1 MKEALSMGKDY
12 LIVGSS
18 SARKVCQRFGFLE
31 REPLEY
37 CYLDVSGM
45 ERLNPAT
52 WVFRLLR
59 KVLKPLK
66 VKVNIDNRI
75 TRGFS
80 QLLSPLTLRL
90 FLIWLDLAHRDILK
104 DVNVEEVN
112 QVQPETPEQLA
123 ALGPVVL
130 VRGAEIVNWMLKYPW
145 VLETGHS
152 GTEKMDYFFTDV
164 RDHYRNIAI
173 ELSAGSHR
181 DYRGYAVL
189 SVSTYRKRMALK
201 VQDTSFKD
209 PTDERYV
216 LPLAI
221 RYAREVNAEVI
232 DISKRQAET
241 IQSRFLSRVLLHRKK
256 RIYQCYPASAD
267 SPLALAWIRS
277 NSIIVM
283 EIWLFRD
290 RRQLENMKRVVR
302 KSVKAAVTALP
313 WQVLIAFVPRDVISV
328 FYHVVSEQPVIH
340 TDHLYAHRPLELFEK
355 DLQYRPAAMR
365 RSPTISCA
373 PEPGR
378 GYGFCQNHRHLSFD
392 DSFASVTIWSRP
404 LLLRYSI
411 PCSSS
416 SRFYRQRRM

>member
-1 MKEALSMGKDY
+1 MIAPNPPTAPIEVPSSSNNDIRIERIQSLELVAFAERYLDSVKEGQFIPITMQRAIAHANNPLVDENDVGLLVAFQGDECVGFFGIMPVLLKSKDKYSKVSWFTTWRVSPHLRGKSIGSLLMKEALSMGKDY

-90 FLIWLDLAHRDILK
+90 FLVWLDLAHRNILK

-130 VRGAEIVNWMLKYPW
+130 IRGAEIVNWMLKYPW
-145 VLETGHS
+145 VLETGRS

-181 DYRGYAVL
+181 DYRGYVVL

-241 IQSRFLSRVLLHRKK
+241 IQSRFLSRVLLHWKK

-267 SPLALAWIRS
+267 SPLALAWDQIEFHYCDGD
-277 NSIIVM
+277 M
-283 EIWLFRD
+283 
-290 RRQLENMKRVVR
+290 
-302 KSVKAAVTALP
+302 
-313 WQVLIAFVPRDVISV
+313 AFS
-328 FYHVVSEQPVIH
+328 
-340 TDHLYAHRPLELFEK
+340 
-355 DLQYRPAAMR
+355 
-365 RSPTISCA
+365 
-373 PEPGR
+373 
-378 GYGFCQNHRHLSFD
+378 
-392 DSFASVTIWSRP
+392 
-404 LLLRYSI
+404 
-411 PCSSS
+411 
-416 SRFYRQRRM
+416 